1 MDELTI
7 KKPAHNP
14 RSLSFHA
21 RLGVILATLAHIVC
35 VGRVL
40 DLERGCD
47 LNGRKDEE
55 ED

>member
-7 KKPAHNP
+7 KHAHNP
-14 RSLSFHA
+14 RGLSFHV
-21 RLGVILATLAHIVC
+21 RLGVILATLAYIVC

-40 DLERGCD
+40 DLERGRD